1 MAMETLRAA
10 LYARISTPDQ
20 QTLPLQISSMRD
32 YAERRGW
39 TVVAL
44 IEDIGSGGADL
55 KAAKNGQ

>member
-1 MAMETLRAA
+1 METLRAA

-39 TVVAL
+39 TVVAS